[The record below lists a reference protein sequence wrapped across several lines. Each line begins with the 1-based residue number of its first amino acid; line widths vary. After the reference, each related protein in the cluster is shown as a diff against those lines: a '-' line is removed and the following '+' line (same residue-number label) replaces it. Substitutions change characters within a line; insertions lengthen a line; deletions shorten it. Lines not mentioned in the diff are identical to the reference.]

1 MKKMFLVMLSLLVVA
16 MFLVGCAQEKV
27 SDEELEAELSELS
40 AGELD
45 EAIETVEAQ
54 DTGALAGQ
62 AYMKRIPKIPRNIPK
77 EKFLK
82 TAYKVKY
89 LRIMQGLANKCAR
102 PNYMLEEDSC
112 PTGFGSMLEDC
123 YTCSIVPSIKNKAE
137 CLPGFDYVYSESLY
151 PEGFSW
157 VQTNSN
163 HGFECIN
170 SCFEECDPTINNH
183 KTACTNNCPK
193 ANELTNPCPEGFTFG
208 TTSKPWLDKYTC
220 YFQLDG
226 VVCNSPGYQRVGGNS
241 GSGDTYCGK

>member
-82 TAYKVKY
+82 TAYKVKSLKLIEPPCPANYIY
-89 LRIMQGLANKCAR
+89 LAQD
-102 PNYMLEEDSC
+102 NYLIQVNSPPYGQC
-112 PTGFGSMLEDC
+112 GFASASDYYACGASFIPENA
-123 YTCSIVPSIKNKAE
+123 CSEGFALKPLGVAYKKDISDTRESPSINIIENLHSKGVNVSYYDPFVDSLKLNAPIKKEKDIKNFNNYDLILLHTAHTEFSKINFE
-137 CLPGFDYVYSESLY
+137 EIDVPLFDATGTV
-151 PEGFSW
+151 
-157 VQTNSN
+157 TNS
-163 HGFECIN
+163 ERI
-170 SCFEECDPTINNH
+170 
-183 KTACTNNCPK
+183 
-193 ANELTNPCPEGFTFG
+193 
-208 TTSKPWLDKYTC
+208 
-220 YFQLDG
+220 
-226 VVCNSPGYQRVGGNS
+226 
-241 GSGDTYCGK
+241 

>member
-82 TAYKVKY
+82 TAYKVKSLKLIEPPCPANYIY
-89 LRIMQGLANKCAR
+89 LAQD
-102 PNYMLEEDSC
+102 NYLIQVNSPPYGQC
-112 PTGFGSMLEDC
+112 GFASASDYYACGASFIPENA
-123 YTCSIVPSIKNKAE
+123 CS
-137 CLPGFDYVYSESLY
+137 
-151 PEGFSW
+151 EGFALKPLGVAYKKVGIVDYEQHYRCEW
-157 VQTNSN
+157 QGEPTNYKVGNCGNGFEVINSN
-163 HGFECIN
+163 EKWEIPYYDCKTTNPIPFNEPN
-170 SCFEECDPTINNH
+170 LE
-183 KTACTNNCPK
+183 TACK
-193 ANELTNPCPEGFTFG
+193 GSFASEMI
-208 TTSKPWLDKYTC
+208 S
-220 YFQLDG
+220 
-226 VVCNSPGYQRVGGNS
+226 S
-241 GSGDTYCGK
+241 GLICCKK